1 MATINRH
8 LAAVAF
14 GLALAAAAT
23 PSFAQRAEQNHMNAT
38 RERAIQEC
46 SVESTKKAPQST
58 WGVQQ
63 LQMYRSCMG
72 QHGMEQE

>member
-8 LAAVAF
+8 LAAAAL
-14 GLALAAAAT
+14 GLAVFAAAT
-23 PSFAQRAEQNHMNAT
+23 PSFAQRAEQNHMNAA
-38 RERAIQEC
+38 RERAIREC
-46 SVESTKKAPQST
+46 SEESTKKMPQST

-63 LQMYRSCMG
+63 LQMYRSCMS